1 MLTEREIALYTER
14 LRRLGKYDDSEIGA
28 ILEFVD
34 EMSEIVLDLIFN
46 NHGTEETN
54 EDEGGEDGP
63 DEPEGSEGCGHLDP
77 GQH

>member
-1 MLTEREIALYTER
+1 
-14 LRRLGKYDDSEIGA
+14 
-28 ILEFVD
+28 
-34 EMSEIVLDLIFN
+34 MSEIVLDLIFN

-54 EDEGGEDGP
+54 EDKGGEDGP